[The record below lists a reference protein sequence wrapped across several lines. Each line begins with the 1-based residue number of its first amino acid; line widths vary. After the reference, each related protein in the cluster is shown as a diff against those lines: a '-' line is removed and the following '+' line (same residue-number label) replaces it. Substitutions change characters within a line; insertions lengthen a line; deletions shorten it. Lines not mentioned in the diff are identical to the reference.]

1 MLLFCLLN
9 TLNEKRFIT
18 LCIVVI
24 SRAFLL
30 WADKKL
36 LKNLTLLLSL
46 AFGEVLRTV
55 VLCFFICV
63 ILRFD
68 SYDMLLPDYNFTS
81 FMWKVYFPFDSNK
94 QHRRYL
100 GTPVSP
106 VVTLIYKRCLILDLL
121 GRTVQ
126 NWYSYPL
133 EMKFLSQVLS
143 KFYHK
148 VSLIILASLAY
159 YNFVISWKSL
169 NISFCFTDD

>member
-1 MLLFCLLN
+1 VLLFCLLN

-106 VVTLIYKRCLILDLL
+106 VVTLIYKRCLFLDLL

-126 NWYSYPL
+126 NGYSYTGIELIQLQLKVIEWRLYGPL
-133 EMKFLSQVLS
+133 LEIEWI
-143 KFYHK
+143 
-148 VSLIILASLAY
+148 LIIHNNCIFPY
-159 YNFVISWKSL
+159 YGYIVSK
-169 NISFCFTDD
+169 